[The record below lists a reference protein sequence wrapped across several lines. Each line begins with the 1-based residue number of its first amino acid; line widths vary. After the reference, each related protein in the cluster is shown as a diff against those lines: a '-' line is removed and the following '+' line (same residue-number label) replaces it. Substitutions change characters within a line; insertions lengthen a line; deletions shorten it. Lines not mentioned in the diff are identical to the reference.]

1 MSSLVHRLNSHP
13 SQTLHILQPTSSTI
27 TYTVSTR
34 PVPKTLAARAGYY
47 AGILVRV
54 LLGLASVLALWAKWL
69 VWNKQSLCYFVEILG
84 SEGEGHVV
92 KMLEGWQWRYLVP
105 GAWLVVFLVFRRTY
119 TGMLLLSLAVY
130 PVANTPTEESLT
142 MLRGLGVQT
151 STISSTYLQTPT
163 TRFIPTT
170 SIQDIFIHE
179 AFKGFE
185 VRFYLMIVVEGEG
198 EVVVVFPTLLPR
210 RDVLEVVW
218 RGVRGSLWEG
228 DREKVHL
235 GETEEKEK
243 VDNL

>member
-1 MSSLVHRLNSHP
+1 MSSLVHRLSSPP

-54 LLGLASVLALWAKWL
+54 LLGLASVLALWVKWW
-69 VWNKQSLCYFVEILG
+69 VWNRQSLGYLVEILG

-92 KMLEGWQWRYLVP
+92 KMLEGWQWRYLIP

-119 TGMLLLSLAVY
+119 TGMLLLSLAVR

-151 STISSTYLQTPT
+151 STTSSTYLQTPT

-198 EVVVVFPTLLPR
+198 EVVVVFPKLLPR

-235 GETEEKEK
+235 GETGEKEK
-243 VDNL
+243 VDSL